1 MPPLP
6 LAFEHDPSGR
16 NQELSP
22 ELTRH
27 ITPGS
32 LDRISPTS
40 RQRANVLGISVRTF
54 PVHLTDSL
62 TDRRRKVRLSRRL
75 PRERDEGAVVGCHIV
90 VVDLS

>member
-1 MPPLP
+1 LAKVLEQEISSCMPPLP

-16 NQELSP
+16 NQELNP

-40 RQRANVLGISVRTF
+40 RQ
-54 PVHLTDSL
+54 
-62 TDRRRKVRLSRRL
+62 
-75 PRERDEGAVVGCHIV
+75 
-90 VVDLS
+90 

>member
-1 MPPLP
+1 MPPCP
-6 LAFEHDPSGR
+6 LAFEHSPSGFD
-16 NQELSP
+16 QELNP

-54 PVHLTDSL
+54 PIDLTDSL
-62 TDRRRKVRLSRRL
+62 ADGGRKVRLSRRL
-75 PRERDEGAVVGCHIV
+75 SRERDERAIV
-90 VVDLS
+90 